1 MYLKKQFS
9 KARLDTQFDSG
20 IKFEIE
26 CEKIAD
32 KHAIDFARYVAKN
45 HKLFNNGISMEMA
58 LEKYKA
64 EINFMQL

>member
-20 IKFEIE
+20 IKFELE

-32 KHAIDFARYVAKN
+32 KHAIDFARYVASKP
-45 HKLFNNGISMEMA
+45 KLFNNGASMEQV
-58 LEKYKA
+58 LSLFKA
-64 EINFMQL
+64 EINFMKS

>member
-20 IKFEIE
+20 IKFELE

-32 KHAIDFARYVAKN
+32 KHAVDFARYVANNPKI
-45 HKLFNNGISMEMA
+45 FNSGISMEMA
-58 LEKYKA
+58 LGTFKA
-64 EINFMQL
+64 ENNFRRL